1 MKKLIA
7 ILMVVCSISIGAEYE
22 DEVVEEQVS
31 SEEAVETEEP
41 ELVIS
46 KYIQDSESYHLLK
59 DNKVDVENIYYV
71 ANSCY
76 QNTPDIS
83 VYITKKLNGVTD
95 FEEAKNI
102 LVGNKDFLP
111 MFSYYCRGTKEFAK
125 LDSDM
130 MYAHS
135 EAEINLET
143 DLVKALETSLS
154 TLVAY
159 SFLDLYLKK

>member
-76 QNTPDIS
+76 QNTPD
-83 VYITKKLNGVTD
+83 
-95 FEEAKNI
+95 
-102 LVGNKDFLP
+102 
-111 MFSYYCRGTKEFAK
+111 TKEFVK